1 MNRNMAYW
9 LAIRIP
15 RMEDKMDMFGHVK
28 NFVRELIDITLVL
41 MALAVA
47 LSILIDGKLPFVGN
61 VVTNLMNLVS
71 QLGSN
76 GVVGLI
82 ALGVIMWLF
91 SGRGG
96 TAVARK

>member
-47 LSILIDGKLPFVGN
+47 LSRLAC
-61 VVTNLMNLVS
+61 
-71 QLGSN
+71 
-76 GVVGLI
+76 I
-82 ALGVIMWLF
+82 AC
-91 SGRGG
+91 
-96 TAVARK
+96 